1 MWKLSKLICLWAV
14 FLCILSVGATAYAM
28 GEDATV
34 TAEEETESVITG
46 MVVEKKTVTDTEL
59 EELTVD
65 GNMALVDD
73 VDGEA
78 AGDMQFITV
87 TSKNGNYFYIII
99 DRNSDGENTV
109 HFLNQVDESDLLAL
123 MDDDT
128 ADEPEETIASCIC
141 TVKCAAG
148 RVNTACAV
156 CKLDMT
162 QCYGEEP
169 ETTAEIEE
177 EVEPEAEV
185 PSGNSGVIIFVLL
198 LAMLGGGAFYYFK
211 IYKPK
216 SKGNTDLDD
225 YDFGDDDDDEPEEY
239 EEDADLDEYD
249 ETESDDDSDEDTGA

>member
-1 MWKLSKLICLWAV
+1 MLFRS
-14 FLCILSVGATAYAM
+14 
-28 GEDATV
+28 
-34 TAEEETESVITG
+34 
-46 MVVEKKTVTDTEL
+46 
-59 EELTVD
+59 ELTVD

-128 ADEPEETIASCIC
+128 ADEPEETVASCIC

-148 RVNTACAV
+148 RVNTSCAV

-162 QCYGEEP
+162 RCFGEEP
-169 ETTAEIEE
+169 ETTTEVDEE
-177 EVEPEAEV
+177 AEPEAEGT
-185 PSGNSGVIIFVLL
+185 SGNSGAMIFVLL

-211 IYKPK
+211 VLKNK
-216 SKGNTDLDD
+216 SNHKGNSDLDE
-225 YDFGDDDDDEPEEY
+225 YDFGDDDDDY
-239 EEDADLDEYD
+239 E
-249 ETESDDDSDEDTGA
+249 DEDTIYDEADEFEPPEE